1 MTNGVKDT
9 DFDEKPL
16 KIINNNLNKFI
27 NSMINKKHYLWAL
40 PLAFLLAACGK
51 DEGATAVYD
60 NAYPLVVTAQNV
72 GFEADKAA
80 QLYAKGENI
89 GVSMLEEGTNNLV
102 EPYFNVGFNS
112 GGIGSYFTANQSD
125 SVPVFPSNGDKRDLA
140 AYYPRMAEVT
150 DNQLNVDLTT
160 EQELAFNLQFDR
172 VSGLNKDN
180 REAAFKLKH
189 VFAMVSADIA
199 PEVSYSSMKVEV
211 KNTALKGSLNVLN
224 GTLTES
230 ETGTLTLA
238 DASTAGRSRA
248 TTTTSN
254 TFRAMLFPVQS
265 QEQDGN
271 EGEGATETPVATVTP
286 VIVITLLNADNAP
299 IANPIEVKVTDYI
312 AAVPGAINTK
322 FEIKIDENFNPI
334 VKVTSYPITVED
346 WETNGGI
353 EVDGNEE
360 LK

>member
-1 MTNGVKDT
+1 
-9 DFDEKPL
+9 
-16 KIINNNLNKFI
+16 
-27 NSMINKKHYLWAL
+27 MINKKHYLWAL

-89 GVSMLEEGTNNLV
+89 GVSMLEEGTDNLV

-125 SVPVFPSNGDKRDLA
+125 SIPVFPSNGDKRDLA

-254 TFRAMLFPVQS
+254 TFRAMLFPVQL
-265 QEQDGN
+265 QEQNGN
-271 EGEGATETPVATVTP
+271 EGEGATETPAATVSP

-322 FEIKIDENFNPI
+322 FEIKIDESFNPI
-334 VKVTSYPITVED
+334 VKVTSYPISVED
-346 WETNGGI
+346 WEITGGL

>member
-1 MTNGVKDT
+1 
-9 DFDEKPL
+9 
-16 KIINNNLNKFI
+16 
-27 NSMINKKHYLWAL
+27 MINKKHYLWAL

-89 GVSMLEEGTNNLV
+89 GVSMLEEGTDNLV

-254 TFRAMLFPVQS
+254 TFRAMLFPVQL
-265 QEQDGN
+265 QGQNGN
-271 EGEGATETPVATVTP
+271 EGEGATETPAATVTP

-299 IANPIEVKVTDYI
+299 IGNPIEVKVTDYI

-322 FEIKIDENFNPI
+322 FEIKIDESFNPI

>member
-1 MTNGVKDT
+1 
-9 DFDEKPL
+9 
-16 KIINNNLNKFI
+16 
-27 NSMINKKHYLWAL
+27 MINKKHYLWAL

-89 GVSMLEEGTNNLV
+89 GVSMLEEGTDNLV

-125 SVPVFPSNGDKRDLA
+125 SIPVFPSNGDKRDLA

-180 REAAFKLKH
+180 REVAFKLKH

-254 TFRAMLFPVQS
+254 TFRAMLFPVQL
-265 QEQDGN
+265 QEQNGN
-271 EGEGATETPVATVTP
+271 EGEGATETPAATVSP

>member
-1 MTNGVKDT
+1 
-9 DFDEKPL
+9 
-16 KIINNNLNKFI
+16 
-27 NSMINKKHYLWAL
+27 MINKRNYLWAL
-40 PLAFLLAACGK
+40 SLAFLLAACGK
-51 DEGATAVYD
+51 DDGPTAVYE
-60 NAYPLVVTAQNV
+60 NAFPLVVTAQNV

-89 GVSMLEEGTNNLV
+89 GVSMLEEGTDNLV
-102 EPYFNVGFNS
+102 EPYFNISFNS
-112 GGIGSYFTANQSD
+112 GGIGSYFTAEHSD
-125 SVPVFPSNGDKRDLA
+125 SVPVFPSNGDSRDLV
-140 AYYPRMAEVT
+140 AYYPRMAT
-150 DNQLNVDLTT
+150 IADNQINVDLAT

-172 VSGLNKDN
+172 VNGLNKDN

-224 GTLTES
+224 GTLIES

-248 TTTTSN
+248 TATTSN
-254 TFRAMLFPVQS
+254 TFRAMLFPVQL
-265 QEQDGN
+265 QGQNGN
-271 EGEGATETPVATVTP
+271 EGEGATGTPAATVSP
-286 VIVITLLNADNAP
+286 VIVITLLNENNVQIAD
-299 IANPIEVKVTDYI
+299 PIEVKVTDYI
-312 AAVPGAINTK
+312 ATVPSAINTK
-322 FEIKIDENFNPI
+322 FEIKIDVNFVPT

-346 WETNGGI
+346 WEITGGL

>member
-1 MTNGVKDT
+1 
-9 DFDEKPL
+9 
-16 KIINNNLNKFI
+16 
-27 NSMINKKHYLWAL
+27 MINKKHYLWAL

-89 GVSMLEEGTNNLV
+89 GVSMLEEGTDNLV

-125 SVPVFPSNGDKRDLA
+125 SIPVFPSNGDKRDLA

-254 TFRAMLFPVQS
+254 TFRAMLFPVQL
-265 QEQDGN
+265 QGQNGN
-271 EGEGATETPVATVTP
+271 EGEGATETPAATVTP

-299 IANPIEVKVTDYI
+299 IGNPIEVKVTDYI

>member
-1 MTNGVKDT
+1 
-9 DFDEKPL
+9 
-16 KIINNNLNKFI
+16 
-27 NSMINKKHYLWAL
+27 MINKRNYLWTL
-40 PLAFLLAACGK
+40 SLAFLLAACGK
-51 DEGATAVYD
+51 DDGPTAVYD

-89 GVSMLEEGTNNLV
+89 GVSMLEEGTDNLV

-125 SVPVFPSNGDKRDLA
+125 SIPVFPSNGDKRDLA

-286 VIVITLLNADNAP
+286 VIVITFWFFT
-299 IANPIEVKVTDYI
+299 NPCVWI
-312 AAVPGAINTK
+312 
-322 FEIKIDENFNPI
+322 
-334 VKVTSYPITVED
+334 
-346 WETNGGI
+346 
-353 EVDGNEE
+353 
-360 LK
+360 

>member
-1 MTNGVKDT
+1 
-9 DFDEKPL
+9 
-16 KIINNNLNKFI
+16 
-27 NSMINKKHYLWAL
+27 MINKKHYLWAL

-89 GVSMLEEGTNNLV
+89 GVSMLEEGTDNLV

-125 SVPVFPSNGDKRDLA
+125 SIPVFPSNGDKRDLA

-254 TFRAMLFPVQS
+254 TFRAMLFPVQL
-265 QEQDGN
+265 QEQNGN
-271 EGEGATETPVATVTP
+271 EGEGATETPAATVSP

>member
-89 GVSMLEEGTNNLV
+89 GVSMLEEGTDNLV

-254 TFRAMLFPVQS
+254 TFRAMLFPVQL
-265 QEQDGN
+265 QEQNGN
-271 EGEGATETPVATVTP
+271 EGEGATETPTAVTP
-286 VIVITLLNADNAP
+286 VIVITLLDENNAQ
-299 IANPIEVKVTDYI
+299 IAAPIEVKVTDYI

-322 FEIKIDENFNPI
+322 FEIKIDESFNPI

>member
-1 MTNGVKDT
+1 
-9 DFDEKPL
+9 
-16 KIINNNLNKFI
+16 
-27 NSMINKKHYLWAL
+27 MINKRNYLWTL
-40 PLAFLLAACGK
+40 SLVFLLAACGK
-51 DEGATAVYD
+51 DDGSTAVYE

-89 GVSMLEEGTNNLV
+89 GVSMLEEGTDNLV

-125 SVPVFPSNGDKRDLA
+125 SIPVFPSNGDKRDLA

-172 VSGLNKDN
+172 VNGLNKEN

-189 VFAMVSADIA
+189 VFAMVSADIT

-211 KNTALKGSLNVLN
+211 KNTVLKGSLNVLN

-230 ETGTLTLA
+230 ETGTLILA

-254 TFRAMLFPVQS
+254 TFRAMLFPVQL

-271 EGEGATETPVATVTP
+271 EGEGATGTPAATVTP
-286 VIVITLLNADNAP
+286 VIVITFLNADNTPMAD
-299 IANPIEVKVTDYI
+299 PIEVKVTDYI

-322 FEIKIDENFNPI
+322 FEIKIDEYFNPI

-346 WETNGGI
+346 WETGDEIGV
-353 EVDGNEE
+353 EGNEE

>member
-1 MTNGVKDT
+1 
-9 DFDEKPL
+9 
-16 KIINNNLNKFI
+16 
-27 NSMINKKHYLWAL
+27 MINKRNYLWAL
-40 PLAFLLAACGK
+40 SLAFLLAACGK
-51 DEGATAVYD
+51 DDGPTAVYE
-60 NAYPLVVTAQNV
+60 NAFPLVVTAQNV

-89 GVSMLEEGTNNLV
+89 GVSMLEEGTDNLV

-160 EQELAFNLQFDR
+160 EQELAFNLQ
-172 VSGLNKDN
+172 L
-180 REAAFKLKH
+180 LKH

-230 ETGTLTLA
+230 ETGTLILA

-248 TTTTSN
+248 TATASN
-254 TFRAMLFPVQS
+254 KFRAMLFPVQL
-265 QEQDGN
+265 QEQNGN
-271 EGEGATETPVATVTP
+271 EGEGATETPTATVSP
-286 VIVITLLNADNAP
+286 VIVITLLDENNVQIAD
-299 IANPIEVKVTDYI
+299 PIEVKVT
-312 AAVPGAINTK
+312 
-322 FEIKIDENFNPI
+322 E
-334 VKVTSYPITVED
+334 
-346 WETNGGI
+346 
-353 EVDGNEE
+353 
-360 LK
+360 

>member
-1 MTNGVKDT
+1 
-9 DFDEKPL
+9 
-16 KIINNNLNKFI
+16 
-27 NSMINKKHYLWAL
+27 MINKRNYLWTL
-40 PLAFLLAACGK
+40 SLAFLLAACGK
-51 DEGATAVYD
+51 DDGPTAVYD

-89 GVSMLEEGTNNLV
+89 GVSMLEEGTDNLV

-172 VSGLNKDN
+172 VNGLNKDN

-189 VFAMVSADIA
+189 VFAMISADIT

-238 DASTAGRSRA
+238 DASTVGRSRA
-248 TTTTSN
+248 TATASN
-254 TFRAMLFPVQS
+254 KFRTMLFPVQL
-265 QEQDGN
+265 QDGN
-271 EGEGATETPVATVTP
+271 EGEGATETPAATVTP
-286 VIVITLLNADNAP
+286 VIVITLLNADNTQ
-299 IANPIEVKVTDYI
+299 IGNPIEVKVTDYI
-312 AAVPGAINTK
+312 AAIPGAINTK
-322 FEIKIDENFNPI
+322 FEITIDVDLVPT

-346 WETNGGI
+346 WEISGEIGV
-353 EVDGNEE
+353 EGNEQA
-360 LK
+360 K

>member
-1 MTNGVKDT
+1 
-9 DFDEKPL
+9 
-16 KIINNNLNKFI
+16 
-27 NSMINKKHYLWAL
+27 MINKKHYLWAL

-89 GVSMLEEGTNNLV
+89 GVSMLEEGTDNLV

-125 SVPVFPSNGDKRDLA
+125 SIPVFPSNGDKRDLA

-254 TFRAMLFPVQS
+254 TFRAMLFPVQL
-265 QEQDGN
+265 QEQNGN
-271 EGEGATETPVATVTP
+271 EGEGATETPAATVSP

-322 FEIKIDENFNPI
+322 FEIKIDESFNPI

>member
-1 MTNGVKDT
+1 
-9 DFDEKPL
+9 
-16 KIINNNLNKFI
+16 
-27 NSMINKKHYLWAL
+27 MINKRNYLWAL
-40 PLAFLLAACGK
+40 SLAFLLAACGK
-51 DEGATAVYD
+51 DDGPTAVYD

-89 GVSMLEEGTNNLV
+89 GVSMLEEGTDNLV

-125 SVPVFPSNGDKRDLA
+125 SIPVFPSNGDKRDLA

-150 DNQLNVDLTT
+150 NNQLNVDLTT

-189 VFAMVSADIA
+189 VFAMISADIT

-211 KNTALKGSLNVLN
+211 KNTTLKGSLNVLN
-224 GTLTES
+224 GTLTQS
-230 ETGTLTLA
+230 ETGNLILA
-238 DASTAGRSRA
+238 DASAVGRSRA
-248 TTTTSN
+248 ASTAGN
-254 TFRAMLFPVQS
+254 KFRAMLFPVYLQ
-265 QEQDGN
+265 QQDGS
-271 EGEGATETPVATVTP
+271 EGEGTVEVPAVSVEP
-286 VIVITLLNADNAP
+286 VIVITLLNADNTP
-299 IANPIEVKVTDYI
+299 IAAPIEVKVADYI
-312 AAVPGAINTK
+312 AAVPSAIHTK
-322 FEIKIDENFNPI
+322 FEITIDVNFVPT

-346 WETNGGI
+346 WEITGGI

-360 LK
+360 IK

>member
-1 MTNGVKDT
+1 
-9 DFDEKPL
+9 
-16 KIINNNLNKFI
+16 
-27 NSMINKKHYLWAL
+27 MINKKHYLWAL

-89 GVSMLEEGTNNLV
+89 GVSMLEEGTDNLV

-125 SVPVFPSNGDKRDLA
+125 SIPVFPSNGDKRDLA

-254 TFRAMLFPVQS
+254 TFRAMLFPVQL
-265 QEQDGN
+265 QGQNGN
-271 EGEGATETPVATVTP
+271 EGEGATETPAATVTP

>member
-1 MTNGVKDT
+1 
-9 DFDEKPL
+9 
-16 KIINNNLNKFI
+16 
-27 NSMINKKHYLWAL
+27 MINKRNYLWAL
-40 PLAFLLAACGK
+40 SLAFLLAACGK
-51 DEGATAVYD
+51 DDGPTAVYE
-60 NAYPLVVTAQNV
+60 NAFPLVVTAQNV

-89 GVSMLEEGTNNLV
+89 GVSMLEEGTDNLV
-102 EPYFNVGFNS
+102 EPYFNISFNS
-112 GGIGSYFTANQSD
+112 GGIGSYFTAEHSD
-125 SVPVFPSNGDKRDLA
+125 SVPVFPSNGDSRDLV
-140 AYYPRMAEVT
+140 AYYPRMAT
-150 DNQLNVDLTT
+150 IADNQINVDLAT

-172 VSGLNKDN
+172 VNGLNKDN

-224 GTLTES
+224 GTLIES

-248 TTTTSN
+248 TATTSN
-254 TFRAMLFPVQS
+254 TFRAMLFPVQL
-265 QEQDGN
+265 QGQNGN
-271 EGEGATETPVATVTP
+271 EGEGATGTPAATVSP
-286 VIVITLLNADNAP
+286 VIVITLLNENNVQIAD
-299 IANPIEVKVTDYI
+299 PIEVKVTDYI
-312 AAVPGAINTK
+312 ATVPSAINTK
-322 FEIKIDENFNPI
+322 FEIKIDVNFVPT

-346 WETNGGI
+346 WEIIGGL

>member
-1 MTNGVKDT
+1 
-9 DFDEKPL
+9 
-16 KIINNNLNKFI
+16 
-27 NSMINKKHYLWAL
+27 MINKKHYLWAL

-89 GVSMLEEGTNNLV
+89 GVSMLEEGTDNLV

-125 SVPVFPSNGDKRDLA
+125 SIPVFPSNGDKRDLA

-322 FEIKIDENFNPI
+322 FEIKIDESLNPI

>member
-1 MTNGVKDT
+1 
-9 DFDEKPL
+9 
-16 KIINNNLNKFI
+16 
-27 NSMINKKHYLWAL
+27 MINKRNYLWTL
-40 PLAFLLAACGK
+40 SLAFLLAACGK
-51 DEGATAVYD
+51 DDGPSAVYD

-89 GVSMLEEGTNNLV
+89 GVSMLEEGTDNLV

-125 SVPVFPSNGDKRDLA
+125 SIPVFPSNGDKRDLA

-160 EQELAFNLQFDR
+160 EQELAFNLQYDR
-172 VSGLNKDN
+172 VSGMNKDN

-322 FEIKIDENFNPI
+322 FVIKIDENFNPI

>member
-1 MTNGVKDT
+1 
-9 DFDEKPL
+9 
-16 KIINNNLNKFI
+16 
-27 NSMINKKHYLWAL
+27 MINKRNYLLAL
-40 PLAFLLAACGK
+40 SLAFLLAACGK
-51 DEGATAVYD
+51 DDGPTAVYE
-60 NAYPLVVTAQNV
+60 NAFPLVVTAQNV

-89 GVSMLEEGTNNLV
+89 GVSMLEEGTDNLV

-172 VSGLNKDN
+172 VNGLNKDN

-189 VFAMVSADIA
+189 VFAMVSADIT
-199 PEVSYSSMKVEV
+199 PEVAYSGMQVEV
-211 KNTALKGSLNVLN
+211 KNTGLKGSLNVLN
-224 GTLTES
+224 GTLTET
-230 ETGTLTLA
+230 ETGTLTLTGANA
-238 DASTAGRSRA
+238 DGRSRA
-248 TTTTSN
+248 ATRSGN
-254 TFRAMLFPVQS
+254 DFRAMLFPVHS
-265 QEQDGN
+265 QGQGSSD
-271 EGEGATETPVATVTP
+271 GEGSSETPAAASSP
-286 VIVITLLNADNAP
+286 VLVITLLGADNTP
-299 IANPIEVKVTDYI
+299 IAPSIEVKVADYV
-312 AAVPGAINTK
+312 AAVPGAVHTK
-322 FEIKIDENFNPI
+322 FEITIDVNFVPT

-346 WETNGGI
+346 WEITGGI

-360 LK
+360 IK

>member
-1 MTNGVKDT
+1 MYVPSD
-9 DFDEKPL
+9 
-16 KIINNNLNKFI
+16 
-27 NSMINKKHYLWAL
+27 
-40 PLAFLLAACGK
+40 
-51 DEGATAVYD
+51 
-60 NAYPLVVTAQNV
+60 VVTAPVPFPFIEIV

-89 GVSMLEEGTNNLV
+89 GVSMLEEGTDNLV

-172 VSGLNKDN
+172 VNGLNKDN

-189 VFAMVSADIA
+189 VFAMVSADIT
-199 PEVSYSSMKVEV
+199 PEVSYSRMKVEV

-248 TTTTSN
+248 TATASN
-254 TFRAMLFPVQS
+254 KFRGMLFPVQS
-265 QEQDGN
+265 QEQNGN
-271 EGEGATETPVATVTP
+271 EGEGATGTPAATVTP
-286 VIVITLLNADNAP
+286 VIVITLLDADNTQ
-299 IANPIEVKVTDYI
+299 IANIEVKVTDYI
-312 AAVPGAINTK
+312 AAIPEAINTK
-322 FEIKIDENFNPI
+322 FEIKIDMNFVPT

-346 WETNGGI
+346 WETGDEIGV
-353 EVDGNEE
+353 EGNEQPE
-360 LK
+360 